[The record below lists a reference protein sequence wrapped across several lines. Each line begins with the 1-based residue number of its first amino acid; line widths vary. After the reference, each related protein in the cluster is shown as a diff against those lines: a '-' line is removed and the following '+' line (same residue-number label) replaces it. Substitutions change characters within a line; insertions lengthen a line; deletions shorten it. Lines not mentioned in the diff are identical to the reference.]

1 MAKHTFGD
9 EMKAKFRPD
18 EALLDEQVDAAL
30 AGVDVDELYA
40 KDRVAP
46 IGGPSAAAAGHKQ
59 ARRGRVVSVNK
70 DDAFVD
76 FGGKSQGVCSML
88 QFDAEPKV
96 GEEYD
101 FIVQRYDEA
110 EGLLIL
116 ARKGATATSVS
127 WDNLEVGQL
136 VEATVTGVNKG
147 GLELE
152 VKGMRAFMPAGQA
165 ALYHVPNLEEF
176 IGQKMTAEVTQFEP
190 SQKNMVL
197 SRRNV
202 LEREREEQKTNLMKE
217 LQEGQIRRG
226 TVRNV
231 MDFGAFVDLGGV
243 DGLLHVSEMTFRRGR
258 QNAAEFV
265 KVGDVL
271 DVKVTRIDKDTGKLS
286 LSLKQALGTDPWA
299 DAATKYAPGTEVT
312 GRVVKVES
320 FGAFIEVGE
329 GFEGLLPVSEMS
341 YQRIRHPSDLVKEGD
356 TVRLVVLS
364 IDPPQRRVSFSLKQ
378 AGPDPWKTV
387 GERYAVGMTV
397 EATVTRLTDFGAF
410 VELEPGLEGLCHIS
424 ELSNQRVRSPGDVV
438 KEGQA
443 VSVRIL
449 EIDADGRRVS
459 LSMRTSGPKAPPKG
473 SAAAVPAVAA
483 VPVGARKKRPQLRGG
498 LEF

>member
-1 MAKHTFGD
+1 
-9 EMKAKFRPD
+9 
-18 EALLDEQVDAAL
+18 
-30 AGVDVDELYA
+30 
-40 KDRVAP
+40 
-46 IGGPSAAAAGHKQ
+46 
-59 ARRGRVVSVNK
+59 
-70 DDAFVD
+70 
-76 FGGKSQGVCSML
+76 
-88 QFDAEPKV
+88 
-96 GEEYD
+96 
-101 FIVQRYDEA
+101 
-110 EGLLIL
+110 
-116 ARKGATATSVS
+116 
-127 WDNLEVGQL
+127 
-136 VEATVTGVNKG
+136 
-147 GLELE
+147 
-152 VKGMRAFMPAGQA
+152 
-165 ALYHVPNLEEF
+165 
-176 IGQKMTAEVTQFEP
+176 
-190 SQKNMVL
+190 
-197 SRRNV
+197 
-202 LEREREEQKTNLMKE
+202 
-217 LQEGQIRRG
+217 
-226 TVRNV
+226 
-231 MDFGAFVDLGGV
+231 
-243 DGLLHVSEMTFRRGR
+243 
-258 QNAAEFV
+258 
-265 KVGDVL
+265 
-271 DVKVTRIDKDTGKLS
+271 
-286 LSLKQALGTDPWA
+286 
-299 DAATKYAPGTEVT
+299 
-312 GRVVKVES
+312 VKVES